1 MSNTLTAARLKVT
14 VVLNPNELLG
24 IAAPDAAPRAVL
36 RVQLPDRTVTA
47 DVAAKSVR
55 KAQAAI
61 REAGADGVA
70 VILQGSLAA
79 GDKIMEAGLSAQPK
93 APKPPKPGA

>member
-47 DVAAKSVR
+47 DVAAKSLR
-55 KAQAAI
+55 A
-61 REAGADGVA
+61 RRRPR
-70 VILQGSLAA
+70 
-79 GDKIMEAGLSAQPK
+79 SARP
-93 APKPPKPGA
+93 APMASP